1 MKAETGSFHTD
12 MNRAAKVSKQS
23 GGQMSDAFR
32 KASKAIGVAAI
43 GVTAAT
49 AKMVE
54 SYTRDAD
61 KFSKLTDKLG
71 GSTEAWSEL
80 EFVAER
86 SGVKIEQLT
95 MGLQRMTRRLGE
107 AATLGKGEAV
117 PALKMLGLNAQELL
131 DKPIDKQFE
140 AIAEELSKIPNESTR
155 AALAMKFF
163 DSEGVSLVQTMGDGA
178 KGIQEL
184 REQARR
190 FGVTIS
196 TESAEKAVLFNDRI
210 TDLKAL
216 TTGAGRAIAEKLV
229 PTLLVL
235 TEKLV
240 DTGDGLNFAGKA
252 AEFAG
257 NFIRTLVAG
266 AILLKGIFN
275 ALSKVVVAFGTS
287 VVAVFKALISP
298 VTRFNQAL
306 AEAFDALKSGDF
318 RAAANAFGQLAGN
331 IAQDF
336 TDAGN
341 TIADVVTDQMGE
353 AWTDLKGG
361 ALEANDMLLGLSGTA
376 SDVVPPALEETADA
390 VGELSGELTRLEEN
404 QIAIAAGFKGVD
416 DVLSEVAVTAKKKTV
431 PAFNEMAVI
440 MEEQIKALDGAFR
453 SMWQTFLDEGKISMD
468 GIKDLFKNLMAEL
481 LHRAVTQPIVL
492 KLQSA
497 MSGAFG
503 GSGGGLL
510 GSGTGSL
517 MGTIGSALLG
527 AGIGGGIGGD
537 AGAIGGAIGGML
549 NGAILGSGAMASI
562 GSAVVGLMGNV
573 GLTALNFI
581 APVIGPIIGALLGK
595 ALGNLLK
602 RDPEV
607 TFRGSNLAAIEEM
620 SALGGF
626 NVTARG
632 GTGPQEDPESWAGQA
647 SAAIREFD
655 DAIASF
661 LSESQIEKIVAAMA
675 SWNVHLK
682 NSAVDIENV
691 LQSRFGVVLSTF
703 SQAAQQYVRSF
714 DGLEEQTQALARWVT
729 AWNSMSD
736 VIHKFVS
743 STVGEI
749 ATSATSGM
757 SSTGALTFYGAAL
770 SELLSTFDETPEMMN
785 EISAA
790 IDMRYRAEMEYI
802 KGIDNL
808 VSQIGQSID
817 NQRMKLQGLIAADEQ
832 DPYRLVAK
840 ASAAMRGIRRA
851 ESPEDIARLV
861 AQAQQFI
868 QMAADAFPEDGITR
882 MISNGRKGGMTEMFT
897 SREDFIG
904 GLLRM
909 LDTIEGSATVR
920 ANTLRENALAE
931 SIALREETRMFAE
944 QQGIDL
950 DAIETA
956 ANGTTQAVQDQTV
969 IIQDGNA
976 QIIGAVN
983 ELGSLIAKQGF
994 NDSGF
999 RAQ

>member
-1 MKAETGSFHTD
+1 
-12 MNRAAKVSKQS
+12 
-23 GGQMSDAFR
+23 
-32 KASKAIGVAAI
+32 
-43 GVTAAT
+43 
-49 AKMVE
+49 
-54 SYTRDAD
+54 
-61 KFSKLTDKLG
+61 
-71 GSTEAWSEL
+71 
-80 EFVAER
+80 
-86 SGVKIEQLT
+86 
-95 MGLQRMTRRLGE
+95 
-107 AATLGKGEAV
+107 
-117 PALKMLGLNAQELL
+117 
-131 DKPIDKQFE
+131 
-140 AIAEELSKIPNESTR
+140 
-155 AALAMKFF
+155 
-163 DSEGVSLVQTMGDGA
+163 
-178 KGIQEL
+178 
-184 REQARR
+184 
-190 FGVTIS
+190 
-196 TESAEKAVLFNDRI
+196 
-210 TDLKAL
+210 
-216 TTGAGRAIAEKLV
+216 
-229 PTLLVL
+229 
-235 TEKLV
+235 
-240 DTGDGLNFAGKA
+240 
-252 AEFAG
+252 
-257 NFIRTLVAG
+257 
-266 AILLKGIFN
+266 
-275 ALSKVVVAFGTS
+275 
-287 VVAVFKALISP
+287 
-298 VTRFNQAL
+298 
-306 AEAFDALKSGDF
+306 
-318 RAAANAFGQLAGN
+318 
-331 IAQDF
+331 
-336 TDAGN
+336 
-341 TIADVVTDQMGE
+341 
-353 AWTDLKGG
+353 
-361 ALEANDMLLGLSGTA
+361 
-376 SDVVPPALEETADA
+376 
-390 VGELSGELTRLEEN
+390 
-404 QIAIAAGFKGVD
+404 
-416 DVLSEVAVTAKKKTV
+416 
-431 PAFNEMAVI
+431 MAVI

-510 GSGTGSL
+510 GSASGGI
-517 MGTIGSALLG
+517 MGAIANAFTG
-527 AGIGGGIGGD
+527 AG
-537 AGAIGGAIGGML
+537 IGGAIGGDAGSIG
-549 NGAILGSGAMASI
+549 GAIGSLSAINGLLGNALVGGLSGAGFSGLAAMAS
-562 GSAVVGLMGNV
+562 
-573 GLTALNFI
+573 NFI

-595 ALGNLLK
+595 ALGGLLK

-607 TFRGSNLAAIEEM
+607 TFKGSNFAAIEEM

-626 NVTARG
+626 DVTARG

-647 SAAIREFD
+647 VAAIREFD